1 MKYYILILAF
11 AFSTFAAAQ
20 RPENHEKLTP
30 SQRATLQA
38 KKMQLDLE
46 LTDRQVSPLVE
57 IFKNYPRPEHSKK
70 SGEQTPEANYQKHLE
85 RLDRQLA
92 LQKEIKSVLNEAQFQ
107 TWKSRQHSKKNRMA
121 QHHGKRPMSA
131 HRSKKH

>member
-38 KKMQLDLE
+38 KKMQLDL
-46 LTDRQVSPLVE
+46 
-57 IFKNYPRPEHSKK
+57 
-70 SGEQTPEANYQKHLE
+70 
-85 RLDRQLA
+85 
-92 LQKEIKSVLNEAQFQ
+92 
-107 TWKSRQHSKKNRMA
+107 
-121 QHHGKRPMSA
+121 
-131 HRSKKH
+131 